1 MKPVLLLA
9 LLLPLAALAQ
19 ETGEDEALRAS
30 GLNGVRPGGTLH
42 QALPAPQ
49 LPREVTPVRRPVRNY
64 PDQPP
69 VIPHTVR
76 GYQVTKEFNQCLTCH
91 SRTRSPETGAPMVSI
106 THYLNRE
113 NQPLAAVSPRRYF
126 CMQCHVPQH
135 DVPPA
140 TTNTFKGID
149 EVLQESQQRQ
159 AE

>member
-1 MKPVLLLA
+1 MKRIVLLL
-9 LLLPLAALAQ
+9 LLLPLGLIAQ
-19 ETGEDEALRAS
+19 ENLEGDGLDAS
-30 GLNGVRPGGTLH
+30 GLNGVRPGGTLNKE
-42 QALPAPQ
+42 LPAPHI
-49 LPREVTPVRRPVRNY
+49 PREVTSIKRPLRNY

-69 VIPHTVR
+69 TIPHTVR
-76 GYQVTKEFNQCLTCH
+76 SYQVTKNFNQCLTCH

-106 THYLNRE
+106 THYLDRD

-140 TTNTFKGID
+140 TTNNFKGID
-149 EVLQESQQRQ
+149 KVLQESQERQ